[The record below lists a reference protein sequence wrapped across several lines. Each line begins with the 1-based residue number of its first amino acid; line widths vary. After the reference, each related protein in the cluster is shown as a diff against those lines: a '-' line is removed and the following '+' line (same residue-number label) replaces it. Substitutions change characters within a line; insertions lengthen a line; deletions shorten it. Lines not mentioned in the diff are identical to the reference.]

1 MKVTRLRQVRKARGM
16 TQAQL
21 AQKVGVTQP
30 YIAAIEQGDRT
41 PTREVVRRVAGVLNV
56 QIGELLGEPVSKG
69 GAMQITQVSESTIRR
84 QALRQGY
91 IVRKSRR
98 AESPENLGLY
108 MVLDQSGNYPVFG
121 WRYDATLE
129 DIHEWLTS

>member
-1 MKVTRLRQVRKARGM
+1 
-16 TQAQL
+16 
-21 AQKVGVTQP
+21 
-30 YIAAIEQGDRT
+30 
-41 PTREVVRRVAGVLNV
+41 
-56 QIGELLGEPVSKG
+56 
-69 GAMQITQVSESTIRR
+69 MQISQSSESTIRR

-91 IVRKSRR
+91 VIRKSRL

-108 MVLDQSGNYPVFG
+108 MVLDHSGNYPVFG